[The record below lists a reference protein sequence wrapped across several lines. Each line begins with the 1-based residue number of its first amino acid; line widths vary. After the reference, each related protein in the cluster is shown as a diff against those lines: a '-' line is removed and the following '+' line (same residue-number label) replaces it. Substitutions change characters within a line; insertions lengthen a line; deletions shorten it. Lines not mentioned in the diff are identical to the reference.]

1 MMVLEARI
9 NDAPIDKS
17 LFAYHS
23 ESDFLEDLELIHHS
37 LCGHGDEKVANA
49 DIIDLRDLLV
59 GYNATSNLSDFVTA
73 TAEASC

>member
-1 MMVLEARI
+1 M
-9 NDAPIDKS
+9 N
-17 LFAYHS
+17 
-23 ESDFLEDLELIHHS
+23 
-37 LCGHGDEKVANA
+37 ANA